1 MINCLVLYI
10 TVWALQN
17 ERKLKTK
24 VSAMA
29 TDIKS
34 QFLYGKLRKKAN
46 KIGIEKYEAK
56 NFQLALYTAVLPI
69 KY

>member
-1 MINCLVLYI
+1 
-10 TVWALQN
+10 LQN

>member
-1 MINCLVLYI
+1 
-10 TVWALQN
+10 
-17 ERKLKTK
+17 
-24 VSAMA
+24 MA